1 MNTPIPSIIALLHGP
16 DQPGIV
22 ARISNWIFSRG
33 GNILDTDQ
41 YCDSEQNVF
50 FQRVEWMHQEDRA
63 QVRRLADAFAKMVQ
77 ADLGM
82 RVRIGFSDERA
93 KLGVLVSKIP
103 HCLHELIYRWQV
115 GELKGNLACV
125 ISNHRDLEPIAEAAK
140 VPFHH
145 VPVPRENR
153 AASEAEQLEIL
164 HRYGVELV
172 VMARYMQIVSADFL
186 ERLIAPVINIHHGFL
201 PAFPGSQPYHQAHTH
216 GVKIIGATA
225 HYATANLDEGPII
238 AQDVTRINHRS
249 SVADLIRKGRH
260 LEQLVFADAVQ
271 AHLDHRVLVY
281 GRKTVLFE

>member
-1 MNTPIPSIIALLHGP
+1 
-16 DQPGIV
+16 
-22 ARISNWIFSRG
+22 
-33 GNILDTDQ
+33 
-41 YCDSEQNVF
+41 
-50 FQRVEWMHQEDRA
+50 
-63 QVRRLADAFAKMVQ
+63 
-77 ADLGM
+77 
-82 RVRIGFSDERA
+82 VRIGFSDERA

-115 GELKGNLACV
+115 GELKGELACV
-125 ISNHRDLEPIAEAAK
+125 VSNHRDLEPLAEAAK
-140 VPFHH
+140 VPFYH

-201 PAFPGSQPYHQAHTH
+201 PAFPGGQPYHQAHTH

-271 AHLDHRVLVY
+271 AHLDHRVLVH